1 MTKINLLGLLWM
13 LAAIGIAQ
21 AQGRAPTEEVVYSFT
36 QPTGYYPAAGVI
48 GNSAGTLYGT
58 TVYGGTANGG
68 VVYKLDTSGYTV
80 LYNFPGGVAGSQ
92 PYGGVIRDAAGN
104 LYGTTR
110 YGGGGDANMGVVYKL
125 DTAGQETVLHKFTGG
140 ADGGETFA
148 GVVRD
153 QAGNLYGTTTSGGT
167 GGAGV
172 VYKVDTAN
180 QYTVLHSFTG
190 GADGGFPKAGVIL
203 DPSGNL
209 YGDTNSGG
217 TDGAGV
223 VYKLDNTGQE
233 RVLYSFTGADGAGP
247 YGGVILDPGGNIY
260 GTTLSGGSGVE
271 GVVYKLNTA
280 GQETVLHNFTG
291 GTDGGS
297 PLAGVTLGPA
307 GNLYGTTEFGGT
319 DGQGVVYELDTTGH
333 ETVLHSFT
341 GGADGG
347 EPFAGVTL
355 GPAGALYGT
364 TSAGGSALQGVV
376 FKVIPR

>member
-1 MTKINLLGLLWM
+1 
-13 LAAIGIAQ
+13 
-21 AQGRAPTEEVVYSFT
+21 
-36 QPTGYYPAAGVI
+36 
-48 GNSAGTLYGT
+48 
-58 TVYGGTANGG
+58 
-68 VVYKLDTSGYTV
+68 VYKLDTSGYTV
-80 LYNFPGGVAGSQ
+80 LYNFPGGAAGSQ
-92 PYGGVIRDAAGN
+92 PYGGVIRDSAGN

-110 YGGGGDANMGVVYKL
+110 YGGGADMGVVYKL

-153 QAGNLYGTTTSGGT
+153 QSGNLYGTTTSGGT
-167 GGAGV
+167 AGAGV
-172 VYKVDTAN
+172 VYKVGTAG
-180 QYTVLHSFTG
+180 QYTVLHNFTG

-217 TDGAGV
+217 TGGVGV
-223 VYKLDNTGQE
+223 VYKLDTAGQE
-233 RVLYSFTGADGAGP
+233 KVLHSFTGADGAGP
-247 YGGVILDPGGNIY
+247 FGGVILDPAGNIY
-260 GTTLSGGSGVE
+260 GTTQSGGSGVE
-271 GVVYKLNTA
+271 GVVYKLNAA
-280 GQETVLHNFTG
+280 GQETVLYNFTG
-291 GTDGGS
+291 GADGGS

-307 GNLYGTTEFGGT
+307 GKLYGTTEFGGT
-319 DGQGVVYELDTTGH
+319 VGQGVVYELDSTGQ

-355 GPAGALYGT
+355 GPAGNLYGT
-364 TSAGGSALQGVV
+364 TSAGGSALQGVI